1 LADGVILLT
10 QFGKTPRTLA
20 QQTIDQLSN
29 VQAKLSGAV
38 INNIDYKRGRYHF
51 PYYGGLLKE
60 DSRIDMYMVE
70 R

>member
-1 LADGVILLT
+1 MLT

-20 QQTIDQLSN
+20 QQAIDQLSN
-29 VQAKLSGAV
+29 IQVKLVGVV

-51 PYYGGLLKE
+51 PYYGLLLKD

-70 R
+70 RINS